1 MRSYPTD
8 SPEAAARLLAMAL
21 MADGHYSA
29 SEIKALDRMEIP
41 SRLGIT
47 PEAMKAVIDGFCEDL
62 MLAFHG
68 EWLGSSQI
76 DEATRQQLFGEI
88 RNPALG
94 AEVRQMCEA
103 VMQSDG
109 HLADGETELLDALAR
124 TWPQTPTAANAD
136 GLPQAGAARQTT

>member
-21 MADGHYSA
+21 VVDGHYA
-29 SEIKALDRMEIP
+29 MSEIKALDRLDAA
-41 SRLGIT
+41 SRIGIA

-62 MLAFHG
+62 VLATHG

-88 RNPALG
+88 RDPVLG
-94 AEVRQMCEA
+94 AEVRRLCEA
-103 VMQSDG
+103 VM
-109 HLADGETELLDALAR
+109 LADGHVADAETELLDAMARAWPSPPTLAD
-124 TWPQTPTAANAD
+124 PQ
-136 GLPQAGAARQTT
+136 QA